1 MRKILLSI
9 ALLWLGL
16 GLAAPAAAQD
26 CAAAERELWHKRFS
40 NWEASH
46 SYFKE
51 YRGHCSDGALAE
63 AISSIH
69 TQLLL
74 QDQRG
79 VERLAGL
86 AEQDPDYLKWV
97 LQGVFYNPEE
107 TSVNGV
113 NSACRLLIRLRA
125 CSPKH
130 RLLCGK
136 LAERVGPNPE
146 YTAACPGR

>member
-1 MRKILLSI
+1 MHELLLPI
-9 ALLWLGL
+9 ALLCFGL
-16 GLAAPAAAQD
+16 GMAAPAAAQD
-26 CAAAERELWHKRFS
+26 CAAAESVLWHKRFS

-46 SYFKE
+46 AYFKE
-51 YRGHCSDGALAE
+51 YRGRCSDGALAE

-79 VERLAGL
+79 IEKLARL

-107 TSVNGV
+107 TSVNDV
-113 NSACRLLIRLRA
+113 NSACRLLIQFRS

-130 RLLCGK
+130 HSLCGK